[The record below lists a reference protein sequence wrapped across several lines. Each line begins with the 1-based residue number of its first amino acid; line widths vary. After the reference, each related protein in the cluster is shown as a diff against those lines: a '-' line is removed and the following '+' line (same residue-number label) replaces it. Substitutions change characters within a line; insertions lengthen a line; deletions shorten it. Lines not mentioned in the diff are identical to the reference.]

1 MLMDRDWRCLMADQ
15 MAEALSVFRA
25 AGLSLHSPAPVPL
38 RVVPA
43 ILRLPTPLYV
53 RLAARMLTIDPSA
66 RTSMAH
72 DLDAGRRTEID
83 HLQGE
88 VLRLAR
94 AQGRDLPVMAA
105 ITRAIA
111 RAEAGEASLPLSPGD
126 IRAG

>member
-1 MLMDRDWRCLMADQ
+1 MLLLFV
-15 MAEALSVFRA
+15 EEEE
-25 AGLSLHSPAPVPL
+25 G
-38 RVVPA
+38 VVPSL
-43 ILRLPTPLYV
+43 LR
-53 RLAARMLTIDPSA
+53 RWGDFEGGGRMLTIDPSA